1 MATKPEL
8 LLACPLYPGTE
19 QRLDELYT
27 VHRFWEAKDQAA
39 LLRQVRERV
48 RAISTMGAV
57 GCKAEL
63 VDALP
68 KTEIIACFGVGVDA
82 IDLKAAKERKIAV
95 TNTPDV
101 LTECVADLGMALL
114 LAAARQIPQGD
125 RYVRDGKW
133 LKSNYPLCQHVGGR
147 ILGIVGLG
155 RIGQAVAKR
164 AEAFGITVVYH
175 SRHKNPAAAHRYY
188 EDIRKMAADV
198 DYLMLTLPGGAETRH
213 LVNADVLQ
221 ALGPEG
227 TLINIARGSIVDEKA
242 LVQALTSGALGAAAL
257 DVFEAEPKVPEE
269 LLAMDNV
276 VLQPHQGSAT
286 HDTRAAMGQLV
297 IDNLEAHFAGKPLL
311 TRVV

>member
-1 MATKPEL
+1 MKPEL
-8 LLACPLYPGTE
+8 LLVCSLYEGTE
-19 QRLDELYT
+19 RRLDELYT
-27 VHRFWEAKDQAA
+27 VHRLWEAKDQAA
-39 LLRQVRERV
+39 LLRDVRDRV

-57 GCKAEL
+57 GCKADL
-63 VDALP
+63 MDALP
-68 KTEIIACFGVGVDA
+68 NTEIIACFGVGVDA
-82 IDLKAAKERKIAV
+82 IDLRAAKERKIAV

-101 LTECVADLGMALL
+101 LTECVADLGMSLM
-114 LAAARQIPQGD
+114 LATAREIPQGD
-125 RYVRDGKW
+125 RYVREGKW
-133 LKSNYPLCQHVGGR
+133 LEGNYHLCQQVGGR
-147 ILGIVGLG
+147 TLGIVGFG

-175 SRHKNPAAAHRYY
+175 SRHKNPATSHRYY
-188 EDIRKMAADV
+188 DDVKKMAADV

-213 LVNADVLQ
+213 LVNADVLK

-242 LVQALTSGALGAAAL
+242 LVQALKSGALGAAAL

>member
-1 MATKPEL
+1 MKPEL
-8 LLACPLYPGTE
+8 LLVCSLYEGTE
-19 QRLDELYT
+19 RRLDELYT
-27 VHRFWEAKDQAA
+27 VHRLWEAKDQAA
-39 LLRQVRERV
+39 LLRDVRDRV

-57 GCKAEL
+57 GCKADL
-63 VDALP
+63 MDALP
-68 KTEIIACFGVGVDA
+68 NTEIIACFGVGVDA
-82 IDLKAAKERKIAV
+82 IDLRAAKERKIAV

-101 LTECVADLGMALL
+101 LTECVADLGMSLL
-114 LAAARQIPQGD
+114 LATAREIPQGD
-125 RYVRDGKW
+125 RYVREGKW
-133 LKSNYPLCQHVGGR
+133 LEGNYHLCQQVGGR
-147 ILGIVGLG
+147 TLGIVGFG

-175 SRHKNPAAAHRYY
+175 SRHKNPATSHRYY
-188 EDIRKMAADV
+188 DDVKKMAADV

-213 LVNADVLQ
+213 LVNADVLK

-242 LVQALTSGALGAAAL
+242 LVQALKSGALGAAAL

>member
-1 MATKPEL
+1 MKPEL
-8 LLACPLYPGTE
+8 LLICPLYEGTE
-19 QRLDELYT
+19 RRLDELYT
-27 VHRFWEAKDQAA
+27 VHRLWEAKDPAA
-39 LLRQVRERV
+39 LLKAARDRV

-57 GCKAEL
+57 GCKADL
-63 VDALP
+63 MDALP
-68 KTEIIACFGVGVDA
+68 KAEIIACFGVGVDA

-101 LTECVADLGMALL
+101 LTECVADLGMSLL

-133 LKSNYPLCQHVGGR
+133 LKGNYPLCQHVGGR
-147 ILGIVGLG
+147 TLGIVGFG

-164 AEAFGITVVYH
+164 AEAFGVTVVYH
-175 SRHKNPAAAHRYY
+175 SRHKNPALAHRYY
-188 EDIRKMAADV
+188 DNVKAMAADV

-213 LVNADVLQ
+213 LVNAAVLQ
-221 ALGPEG
+221 ALGSEG

-242 LVQALTSGALGAAAL
+242 LVQALKSGTLGAAAL

-269 LLAMDNV
+269 LLALDNV

>member
-1 MATKPEL
+1 
-8 LLACPLYPGTE
+8 
-19 QRLDELYT
+19 
-27 VHRFWEAKDQAA
+27 
-39 LLRQVRERV
+39 
-48 RAISTMGAV
+48 
-57 GCKAEL
+57 
-63 VDALP
+63 
-68 KTEIIACFGVGVDA
+68 
-82 IDLKAAKERKIAV
+82 
-95 TNTPDV
+95 
-101 LTECVADLGMALL
+101 
-114 LAAARQIPQGD
+114 
-125 RYVRDGKW
+125 
-133 LKSNYPLCQHVGGR
+133 
-147 ILGIVGLG
+147 VGLG

-175 SRHKNPAAAHRYY
+175 SRHKNPALPHRYY
-188 EDIRKMAADV
+188 EDIKRMAADA

-213 LVNADVLQ
+213 LVNADVLK

-242 LVQALTSGALGAAAL
+242 LVQALKSGTLGAAAL

-297 IDNLEAHFAGKPLL
+297 IDNLEAHFAGHPLP

>member
-1 MATKPEL
+1 MKAEL
-8 LLACPLYPGTE
+8 MLVCPLYEGTE
-19 QRLDELYT
+19 QRLDELYI
-27 VHRFWEAKDQAA
+27 VHRLWEAKDQPA
-39 LLRQVRERV
+39 LLRDVRDRV

-63 VDALP
+63 MDALP

-82 IDLKAAKERKIAV
+82 IDLRAAKERRIVV

-101 LTECVADLGMALL
+101 LTECVADLGMSLL

-125 RYVRDGKW
+125 RYVREGKW
-133 LKSNYPLCQHVGGR
+133 LKANYPLCQHVGGR

-175 SRHKNPAAAHRYY
+175 SRHKKAGVPYRDYG
-188 EDIRKMAADV
+188 DLKTMAADV

-213 LVNADVLQ
+213 MVSADVLN

-227 TLINIARGSIVDEKA
+227 TLINIARGSIVDERG
-242 LVQALTSGALGAAAL
+242 LVQALKSGALGAAAL

-269 LLAMDNV
+269 LLTMDNV

-297 IDNLEAHFAGKPLL
+297 IDNLAAHFAGKPLL

>member
-1 MATKPEL
+1 MKSEL
-8 LLACPLYPGTE
+8 LLVCPLYDGTE

-27 VHRFWEAKDQAA
+27 VHRLWTAKDQAG
-39 LLRQVRERV
+39 LLKDVRDRV

-63 VDALP
+63 MDALP
-68 KTEIIACFGVGVDA
+68 RTEIIACFGVGVDA

-101 LTECVADLGMALL
+101 LTECVADLGMTLL
-114 LAAARQIPQGD
+114 LAAARQIPQAD

-133 LKSNYPLCQHVGGR
+133 LKANHHLCQHVGGKT
-147 ILGIVGLG
+147 LGIVGLG

-164 AEAFGITVVYH
+164 AEAFGIKVVYH
-175 SRHKNPAAAHRYY
+175 SRHKNAAVSYRYY
-188 EDIRKMAADV
+188 DDIKKMAADV
-198 DYLMLTLPGGAETRH
+198 DYLMLTLPGGAETKH
-213 LVNADVLQ
+213 LVNTDVLR
-221 ALGPEG
+221 ALGPDG

-297 IDNLEAHFAGKPLL
+297 IDNLVAHFAGKPLL

>member
-1 MATKPEL
+1 MKPEL
-8 LLACPLYPGTE
+8 LLVCSLYEGAE
-19 QRLDELYT
+19 RRLDELYA
-27 VHRFWEAKDQAA
+27 VHRLWEAKDQAA
-39 LLRQVRERV
+39 LLKDVRDRV

-57 GCKAEL
+57 GCKADL
-63 VDALP
+63 MDALP

-82 IDLKAAKERKIAV
+82 IDLKAAKKRKIAV

-101 LTECVADLGMALL
+101 LTECVADLGMSLL
-114 LAAARQIPQGD
+114 LATAREIPQGD
-125 RYVRDGKW
+125 RYVREGKW
-133 LKSNYPLCQHVGGR
+133 LKGNYHLCQHVGGR
-147 ILGIVGLG
+147 TLGIVGFG

-164 AEAFGITVVYH
+164 AEAFGIKVVYYG
-175 SRHKNPAAAHRYY
+175 RHKNPAVAHRYY
-188 EDIRKMAADV
+188 DDIKKMAADV

-213 LVNADVLQ
+213 LVNADVLK
-221 ALGPEG
+221 ALGSEG
-227 TLINIARGSIVDEKA
+227 TLINIARGSIVDEGA
-242 LVQALTSGALGAAAL
+242 LVQALKSGALGAAAL

-297 IDNLEAHFAGKPLL
+297 IDNLEAHFTGKPLL

>member
-1 MATKPEL
+1 MKPEL
-8 LLACPLYPGTE
+8 LLVCSLYEGTE
-19 QRLDELYT
+19 RRLDELYA
-27 VHRFWEAKDQAA
+27 VHRLWEAKDQAA
-39 LLRQVRERV
+39 LLREVRDRV

-57 GCKAEL
+57 GCKADL
-63 VDALP
+63 MDALP

-101 LTECVADLGMALL
+101 LTECVADLGMSLL
-114 LAAARQIPQGD
+114 LATAREIPQGD
-125 RYVRDGKW
+125 RYVREGKW
-133 LKSNYPLCQHVGGR
+133 LKGNYHLCQHVGSR
-147 ILGIVGLG
+147 TLGIVGFG

-164 AEAFGITVVYH
+164 AEAFGIKVVYH
-175 SRHKNPAAAHRYY
+175 SRHKNPATSHRYY
-188 EDIRKMAADV
+188 DSVKAMAADV

-213 LVNADVLQ
+213 LVNAEVMN

-227 TLINIARGSIVDEKA
+227 TLINMARGSIVDERA
-242 LVQALTSGALGAAAL
+242 LVQALKSGTLGAAAL

>member
-1 MATKPEL
+1 MKPEL
-8 LLACPLYPGTE
+8 LLVCPLYEGTE
-19 QRLDELYT
+19 RRLGELYT
-27 VHRFWEAKDQAA
+27 VHCLWEAKDQAS
-39 LLRQVRERV
+39 LLKDVRDRV

-57 GCKAEL
+57 GCKADL
-63 VDALP
+63 MDALP

-101 LTECVADLGMALL
+101 LTECVADLGMSLL
-114 LAAARQIPQGD
+114 LATAREIPQGD
-125 RYVRDGKW
+125 RYVREGKW
-133 LKSNYPLCQHVGGR
+133 LKGNYHLCQHVGGR
-147 ILGIVGLG
+147 TLGIVGFG

-164 AEAFGITVVYH
+164 AEAFGIKVVYH
-175 SRHKNPAAAHRYY
+175 SRHKNPVAAYRYY
-188 EDIRKMAADV
+188 DDIKKMAADV

-213 LVNADVLQ
+213 LVNADVLK

-242 LVQALTSGALGAAAL
+242 LVQALKSGALGAAAL
-257 DVFEAEPKVPEE
+257 DVFEAEPRVPEE

-297 IDNLEAHFAGKPLL
+297 IDNLEAHFARKQLL
-311 TRVV
+311 TRVI

>member
-1 MATKPEL
+1 MKPEL
-8 LLACPLYPGTE
+8 LLVCSLYEGTE
-19 QRLDELYT
+19 KQLDELYT
-27 VHRFWEAKDQAA
+27 VHRLWQAKDQAG
-39 LLRQVRERV
+39 LLRDVRDRV

-57 GCKAEL
+57 GCKADL
-63 VDALP
+63 MDALP

-82 IDLKAAKERKIAV
+82 IDLTAAKARKIAV

-101 LTECVADLGMALL
+101 LTECVADLGMTLL
-114 LAAARQIPQGD
+114 LAAARQIPQAD

-133 LKSNYPLCQHVGGR
+133 LKGNYHLCQHVGGR
-147 ILGIVGLG
+147 TLGIVGLG

-164 AEAFGITVVYH
+164 AEAFGVKVAYH
-175 SRHKNPAAAHRYY
+175 SRHKKAGVPYRYY
-188 EDIRKMAADV
+188 ETIKAMAADV
-198 DYLMLTLPGGAETRH
+198 DYLMLTLPGGAETKH
-213 LVNADVLQ
+213 LVNADVLK

-242 LVQALTSGALGAAAL
+242 LVQALKSGALGAAAL

-297 IDNLEAHFAGKPLL
+297 IDNLVAHFAGKPLL